1 MSKAKQNIVQIDRWH
16 FDEAMRKA
24 GSALQDIK
32 GGYKKV
38 ALRSI
43 NRTVMGMRTEV
54 VRAVR
59 EIYNVPAKDV
69 RNNIFIFKARS
80 DYLRGAIQAR
90 GNMSTPLM
98 RYAGRKKVVAR
109 TLRKRK
115 NIKGATVQIHTK
127 SSRTVVKR
135 GFIAKSSSGE
145 EQIFA
150 RVKKDSRY
158 PIRLLYGPGQLAV
171 LKDEDLTDDLQR
183 EAERRFEKAVEHE
196 ANVLINRIIS

>member
-1 MSKAKQNIVQIDRWH
+1 MSKAKQSIVQIDHEH
-16 FDEAMRKA
+16 FKEAMRKA
-24 GSALQDIK
+24 GTALSHIK

-54 VRAVR
+54 VKAVR
-59 EIYNVPAKDV
+59 EVYNAPAKDV
-69 RNNIFIFKARS
+69 RDNIFIFKARK
-80 DYLRGAIQAR
+80 DFLRGAIQAR

-98 RYAGRKKVVAR
+98 RYAGRQKVVAR

-115 NIKGATVQIHTK
+115 NIKGATVQIHAK
-127 SSRTVVKR
+127 GSRTVVKR

-171 LKDEDLTDDLQR
+171 LKDDDITDDLQR

-196 ANVLINRIIS
+196 ATVLINKVIS

>member
-1 MSKAKQNIVQIDRWH
+1 MSKAKQNIVQIDRFH

-24 GSALQDIK
+24 GTALQHIK
-32 GGYKKV
+32 DGYKKV
-38 ALRSI
+38 AMRSI

-59 EIYNVPAKDV
+59 SIYNVPAKDV
-69 RNNIFIFKARS
+69 RDNIFVFKARK

-90 GNMSTPLM
+90 GKMSTPLM
-98 RYAGRKKVVAR
+98 RYAGRQKVVAR
-109 TLRKRK
+109 TLRNRK

-127 SSRTVVKR
+127 GSRSVVKR
-135 GFIAKSSSGE
+135 GFIAKSSSGK

-158 PIRLLYGPGQLAV
+158 PLRLLFGPGQLAV
-171 LKDEDLTDDLQR
+171 LKDEEITDDLQR

-196 ANVLINRIIS
+196 AQALINKVVR